1 MDRIGGRW
9 IFHARDAWVA
19 TRIISREAL
28 VSSRALFL
36 GMLWLVET

>member
-1 MDRIGGRW
+1 MEGWW

-19 TRIISREAL
+19 IRIISREAL

-36 GMLWLVET
+36 GLLWLVKT